1 VGSTQG
7 QPATGTHDY
16 PAEGQ
21 QATGY
26 PVESAEGGR
35 PGARNAGVGILIG
48 TVLAGVLMMLS
59 GLYDFL
65 AGLAMIIRGG
75 FFAFQAGYAYVWT
88 PRGWGWTELI
98 VGAVVFA
105 AGVCVLLG
113 MVWARV
119 AGVILA
125 TLSAIGNFLV
135 LPYYPVWSVIL
146 IAVDVF
152 IIWSLVSRERRSPV

>member
-1 VGSTQG
+1 ME
-7 QPATGTHDY
+7 P
-16 PAEGQ
+16 
-21 QATGY
+21 
-26 PVESAEGGR
+26 AEGGR

-48 TVLAGVLMMLS
+48 TVLAGVPATRMS
-59 GLYDFL
+59 GL
-65 AGLAMIIRGG
+65 RG
-75 FFAFQAGYAYVWT
+75 A
-88 PRGWGWTELI
+88 WGRTELI

-113 MVWARV
+113 MMWARIV
-119 AGVILA
+119 GVILA

-152 IIWSLVSRERRSPV
+152 IIWSLVSREWRSPG